1 MRQDPMVL
9 SVFLLD
15 GECRI
20 APLKIEE
27 ETISDPE
34 WRYFR
39 SVIEDIRVMG
49 ESHKLA
55 FKEHDSIP
63 QETKKIILL
72 LADPQLNLS
81 NPATLQ
87 SLAGHYLLRWVSTN
101 HPRLPAASAEK
112 PALFYAPIIT
122 IGYEDIMSTY
132 SLPRA
137 LEETDPEKR
146 RMRDYDMDSRYKFL
160 DSSIWHRYVPT
171 HSGDDYVFRERFKAV
186 LQEVIQ
192 HHEDELYRTN
202 AARAMLEFQLRMM
215 RESYIY
221 PVGERNHSRMVTP
234 FKFHSETQMRE
245 KAEQLMKDYF
255 KANSLNKKL
264 HWRFLL
270 IDDYASTGISADNN
284 DNIKWSKKGLI
295 KKLLK
300 GLKIAEIDHPKES
313 EGNGGAST
321 SSDLINKC
329 LNLLE
334 GPKRYDVLL
343 LDYLLAGIPGK
354 PEEREYGFEF
364 LQLLETDSQ
373 SAIPK
378 FKRGPFMRHWIFPI
392 SSFPFA
398 LYDKLRQLGIDN
410 YHGLWHLSGGGD
422 PITTPHLFRYNL
434 LNFLKQQVLEAYLD
448 DGNLANYLQV
458 FSNIDQ
464 AEHWSTILE
473 ARLKHLLAQIQI
485 LDSYRTKHKEG
496 NEKHSHFSEKLYH
509 FIHYKSKYARVL
521 KELLKI
527 VELFNDVQN
536 NPDSDVNYLSNI
548 LENPENLMGS
558 RTGSILKSY
567 PLALNAIWEK
577 MKSFLFTTSEV
588 KARILKDVNQHELN
602 LSKRKGKRILII
614 PKEIKQVE
622 QLEDLKLNDNLLQTL
637 PDELTQLKELWKL
650 EVRNNKLK
658 AFPQVLFKLSER
670 LEYLDLR
677 GNHLPLGLN
686 KRAMD
691 KMEVK
696 ELFRQ
701 AAALEVQPIEE
712 ARKKIEENEIE
723 GAFDTLS
730 LLFKR
735 APNLKETFINQV
747 TMCEHRFNAI
757 QEEKINGILS
767 DETYLPKK
775 LEIINA
781 LLKILSL
788 IEEKMKA

>member
-1 MRQDPMVL
+1 MVL

-171 HSGDDYVFRERFKAV
+171 YSGDDYVFRERFKAV

-255 KANSLNKKL
+255 KANDLNKKL
-264 HWRFLL
+264 QWRFLL
-270 IDDYASTGISADNN
+270 IDDYASVGISADNK
-284 DNIKWSKKGLI
+284 DNIKLSKKGLI
-295 KKLLK
+295 RNLLK
-300 GLKIAEIDHPKES
+300 GLDEIKIDHPKEPKS
-313 EGNGGAST
+313 NGGASST
-321 SSDLINKC
+321 SDLISKC
-329 LNLLE
+329 LDLLE

-343 LDYLLAGIPGK
+343 LDYLLAGVSGK
-354 PEEREYGFEF
+354 AEEREYGFEL
-364 LQLLETDSQ
+364 LQLLQMDSR
-373 SAIPK
+373 SEAPK
-378 FKRGPFMRHWIFPI
+378 YKRGPFMRHWIFPI

-410 YHGLWHLSGGGD
+410 YFHLWHLSGGGD
-422 PITTPHLFRYNL
+422 PITTPQLFRYYLLSFLQQQTEEVFLRDKTLSRYLSIYSEEDSLSTWAEIIETRLGNIKSRILVVDGTGSESKFSESISRVMDDGYKDFISKLKDLMNL
-434 LNFLKQQVLEAYLD
+434 LPK
-448 DGNLANYLQV
+448 
-458 FSNIDQ
+458 
-464 AEHWSTILE
+464 AEDHNQE
-473 ARLKHLLAQIQI
+473 YEKF
-485 LDSYRTKHKEG
+485 KKEW
-496 NEKHSHFSEKLYH
+496 ESL
-509 FIHYKSKYARVL
+509 KSKYA
-521 KELLKI
+521 
-527 VELFNDVQN
+527 
-536 NPDSDVNYLSNI
+536 
-548 LENPENLMGS
+548 GS
-558 RTGSILKSY
+558 RKNPIIGVDFPETLSLIQEK
-567 PLALNAIWEK
+567 LNATI
-577 MKSFLFTTSEV
+577 FLPRK
-588 KARILKDVNQHELN
+588 KAVAKIKAFKRGRLN
-602 LSKRKGKRILII
+602 LSGLRLLELPLDLIPIEKRMLITHLDLKNNRINELPQSINTLKALSKLNLEGNRLNSLPPELAELKNI
-614 PKEIKQVE
+614 
-622 QLEDLKLNDNLLQTL
+622 EDLNINSN
-637 PDELTQLKELWKL
+637 E
-650 EVRNNKLK
+650 
-658 AFPQVLFKLSER
+658 FKTP
-670 LEYLDLR
+670 
-677 GNHLPLGLN
+677 GLPLIA
-686 KRAMD
+686 KSRD
-691 KMEVK
+691 D
-696 ELFRQ
+696 
-701 AAALEVQPIEE
+701 AAALLGIVLKKAMENSTLAYLRKLIKEGKMDAAFKEVREKLTFDPALNNDLDILEAQLTDIEKE
-712 ARKKIEENEIE
+712 NNRGRIDRNTYKVEKAKIQY
-723 GAFDTLS
+723 A
-730 LLFKR
+730 LLGF
-735 APNLKETFINQV
+735 
-747 TMCEHRFNAI
+747 
-757 QEEKINGILS
+757 LS
-767 DETYLPKK
+767 DLAK
-775 LEIINA
+775 
-781 LLKILSL
+781 
-788 IEEKMKA
+788 